1 MRLLLP
7 GITVLNVVELPARDP
22 WPVSQLATLYQP
34 DSGDVIK
41 LICVGDCAP
50 ALRIAE
56 APVTVELR
64 GRPIETSDKGRA
76 FKFQITGVAESGG
89 KSE

>member
-1 MRLLLP
+1 VRLLLP
-7 GITVLNVVELPARDP
+7 DITVLAVVELPPREP
-22 WPVSQLATLYQP
+22 WPASQLATLYQP
-34 DSGDVIK
+34 DSGDVLK
-41 LICVGDCAP
+41 LICVGDTAP

-64 GRPIETSDKGRA
+64 GRPIETGDKGRA

-89 KSE
+89 RSE